1 MTNSISV
8 ALEANAT
15 MPLIFAKAD
24 LLLRILFQIKK
35 VVMINGTSRIG
46 KSTLMNHVFNADMV
60 GIQS

>member
-8 ALEANAT
+8 SLEANAT

-24 LLLRILFQIKK
+24 LLLRILYKIKK